1 MIGIK
6 FKGVVELM
14 KKQLS
19 DKAIQTKS
27 RITHAAKTLFIK
39 KGYAA
44 TTLRE
49 IAQCAN
55 VTTGAFYKYYRS
67 KDEILVAI
75 FNDRYKE
82 QWKLF
87 CDLKDSFKL
96 EDYIEIDAKMNKGLA
111 DAYGYELLKV
121 YFSAQW
127 SMGDQGS
134 LWRILNVDEYAKY
147 NQQLIS
153 KLVEK
158 YPTKFTA
165 EEVYDIIFKA
175 DRGVFYDWILKKGR
189 YDIGEAS
196 RQLLTIVFKG
206 IFPDW
211 TEN

>member
-1 MIGIK
+1 M
-6 FKGVVELM
+6 E
-14 KKQLS
+14 KQLS
-19 DKAIQTKS
+19 DKAVQTKS
-27 RITHAAKTLFIK
+27 RITQAAKTLFIK
-39 KGYAA
+39 KGYEA

-96 EDYIEIDAKMNKGLA
+96 EDYIEMDAKMNKGLA

-127 SMGDQGS
+127 SLEEQGS
-134 LWRILNVDEYAKY
+134 LWSILNVDEYVKY

-165 EEVYDIIFKA
+165 EEVEDLILKA
-175 DRGVFYDWILKKGR
+175 DRGTFYDWILKKGR

-196 RQLLTIVFKG
+196 RQLLTIMFKG

-211 TEN
+211 TEE

>member
-1 MIGIK
+1 MEK
-6 FKGVVELM
+6 R
-14 KKQLS
+14 LS
-19 DKAIQTKS
+19 NKAEQTKT
-27 RITHAAKTLFIK
+27 RITQAAKTLFIK
-39 KGYAA
+39 KGYVT

-82 QWKLF
+82 QWKRF
-87 CDLKDSFKL
+87 CDLKDSLKL

-121 YFSAQW
+121 YLSAQW
-127 SMGDQGS
+127 SMEDQG

-153 KLVEK
+153 RLVER
-158 YPTKFTA
+158 YTTKFTG
-165 EEVYDIIFKA
+165 EEVYDFILKA
-175 DRGVFYDWILKKGR
+175 DRGIYYDWIMKKGR
-189 YDIGEAS
+189 FDIGEAT
-196 RQLLTIVFKG
+196 RQLLTILFKG

-211 TEN
+211 TKD